1 MQINIRDLMENIEDS
16 SVDLE
21 EKDVVSSDKIKEL
34 TKMKINEYGFTNK
47 RSSKKKFVTVL
58 IAAAVVSAA
67 GISAFAAFRGGLE
80 DIAFGKPENTT
91 VTESI
96 VIPSA
101 KGKDK
106 KNSKSAK
113 NTKPTESKT
122 PVALQ
127 GYSDSNGFKASK
139 EWREFEDN
147 YDQDW
152 KIVDAYEKQCKK
164 TGKDIYEEKYPGY
177 GIYSKEMADKVE
189 ELLKKYNLK
198 LRGKEFEEDEKTLT
212 EKYGN
217 IFTDITGTG
226 YGYEDGTFHLDAKYK
241 NVDFQIRRCMDGSFD
256 TVYYADVGNINTY
269 EQWRYTTKDG
279 AEITIAKRDD
289 NNMIIAKTPKGFVVM
304 NMEPCDDEWG
314 EKLPPLTKAE
324 LEDFA
329 DHIHFN
335 NL

>member
-47 RSSKKKFVTVL
+47 SSSKKKFVTVL
-58 IAAAVVSAA
+58 IAAAVVSAL
-67 GISAFAAFRGGLE
+67 GISAYASFRGGLE

-91 VTESI
+91 VTEKIEVPTS
-96 VIPSA
+96 

-106 KNSKSAK
+106 KSKS
-113 NTKPTESKT
+113 TKSTKATEPSRT

-127 GYSDSNGFKASK
+127 GYAGSNGFNAAK

-152 KIVDAYEKQCKK
+152 KIVNAYEKQCKK

-198 LRGKEFEEDEKTLT
+198 LRGKCEDADDKTLI

-217 IFTDITGTG
+217 IFTDIEGTG
-226 YGYEDGTFHLDAKYK
+226 YCYEDGTFHLDAKYK

-256 TVYYADVGNINTY
+256 TVYYADIGDINSY
-269 EQWRYTTKDG
+269 EQWLYKTKDG
-279 AEITIAKRDD
+279 AEVTIAKRDD

-304 NMEPCDDEWG
+304 NMEPCEDEWG